1 MINKKHVLAGLI
13 VLSFALLILSSI
25 IYISKVRNERQ
36 IDPLE
41 LELKTK
47 EQIIQYVYEKQ
58 ALGHLPFYYIIPI
71 FSFFGIIIGAL
82 VYFVM
87 NENLEKKQ
95 KTIEYNTE
103 VILKLLNPE
112 ERKVIKKIVENNGK
126 IQQVEITYMEGFTK
140 VKSHRIV
147 ESLVNKGILFKE
159 SLGKMR
165 MLKMNDDFYNILN
178 KKDS

>member
-1 MINKKHVLAGLI
+1 MINKKHVMAGLI
-13 VLSFALLILSSI
+13 VLSFALLILSSV
-25 IYISKVRNERQ
+25 IYISKIRNERQ

-41 LELKTK
+41 LESKTK

-58 ALGHLPFYYIIPI
+58 SSGHLPFYYIIPI

-126 IQQVEITYMEGFTK
+126 IQQVEITYMEGYTK

-159 SLGKMR
+159 SMGKMR
-165 MLKMNDDFYNILN
+165 MLKMNDDFYNIL
-178 KKDS
+178 KQK

>member
-1 MINKKHVLAGLI
+1 MVDKKHVIAGLI
-13 VLSFALLILSSI
+13 VLSFALLILSSV

-41 LELKTK
+41 LESKTK

-58 ALGHLPFYYIIPI
+58 ATTHLPFYYIIPI
-71 FSFFGIIIGAL
+71 FSFFGIVIGAL
-82 VYFVM
+82 VYYVM
-87 NENLEKKQ
+87 NEDLEKKQ

-112 ERKVIKKIVENNGK
+112 ERRVIKKIVENSGK

-159 SLGKMR
+159 SMGKMR
-165 MLKMNDDFYNILN
+165 MIRMNDDFYNILK
-178 KKDS
+178 KKD